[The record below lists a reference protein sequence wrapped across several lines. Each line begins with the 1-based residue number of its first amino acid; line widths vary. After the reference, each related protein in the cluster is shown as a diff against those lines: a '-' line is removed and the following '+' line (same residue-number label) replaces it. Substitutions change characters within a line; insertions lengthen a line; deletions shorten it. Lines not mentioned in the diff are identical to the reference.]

1 MQLNP
6 PLIALQLVEAHWSNS
21 ATAETAALD
30 QVQAFLIPED
40 QRAQRAACL
49 VWEGVTLAASTLQIM
64 AVLRGRRPRIWNFES
79 TEFAHR
85 TDPVACAGIIAAIK
99 AELNSPGAGVEKVND
114 QIAGKSAEQTFA
126 IVREALWLAA
136 TMDSR
141 CDLVF

>member
-6 PLIALQLVEAHWSNS
+6 PLLALQLVEAHWSNS

-40 QRAQRAACL
+40 PRAQRAACL

-64 AVLRGRRPRIWNFES
+64 AVLRGQRPQIW
-79 TEFAHR
+79 TLGREFAHR
-85 TDPVACAGIIAAIK
+85 TDTETCKAVLAAIE
-99 AELNSPGAGVEKVND
+99 AELNCPGAGVEIVND
-114 QIAGKSAEQTFA
+114 QIAGRNAEQTFA